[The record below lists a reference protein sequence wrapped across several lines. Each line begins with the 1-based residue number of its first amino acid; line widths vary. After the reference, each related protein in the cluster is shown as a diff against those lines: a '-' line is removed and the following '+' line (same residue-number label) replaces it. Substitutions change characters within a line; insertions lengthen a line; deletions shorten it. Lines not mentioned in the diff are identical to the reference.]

1 MDKREIEILKKM
13 IVDKENKDEDSTMM
27 ETLLD
32 VFENLPEREN
42 DNFDIKKFIKKCQD
56 EENIIIQKIPLNE
69 EVENINNDSPQIL
82 RNEKISVDQPDHNN
96 KLYNRFKV
104 FIMYLRK
111 IFSMT
116 LTNNTN
122 ILLENS
128 ADDILKSDSDQLQ
141 EIKEIVN
148 NSIQELDKSNLTRKH
163 DTTLNRSNSILNT
176 SVDLI
181 NYKVRSLLNLPN
193 PINENKFMKVIEK
206 NPSIVKTLNK
216 DINFIKF
223 EEGYP
228 QKFHESEEN
237 TFIPQIEFC
246 DSLSIILPIFN
257 LIENTFG
264 EISQMFKNENFA
276 AIKLLELSYF
286 DELIDEWDKYK
297 EYISGRIKNAEFNEI
312 YFFQDSILDDHQ
324 LFLYSIK
331 LLVAT
336 LGGNITRIPPNILM
350 KLPIKL
356 IEKIEFEKFEFKVF
370 DYLSSSQSIES
381 IVLNDLNIA
390 VLEHVRKFLI
400 SLKMIFPANI

>member
-1 MDKREIEILKKM
+1 
-13 IVDKENKDEDSTMM
+13 
-27 ETLLD
+27 
-32 VFENLPEREN
+32 
-42 DNFDIKKFIKKCQD
+42 
-56 EENIIIQKIPLNE
+56 
-69 EVENINNDSPQIL
+69 
-82 RNEKISVDQPDHNN
+82 
-96 KLYNRFKV
+96 
-104 FIMYLRK
+104 
-111 IFSMT
+111 
-116 LTNNTN
+116 
-122 ILLENS
+122 
-128 ADDILKSDSDQLQ
+128 
-141 EIKEIVN
+141 
-148 NSIQELDKSNLTRKH
+148 
-163 DTTLNRSNSILNT
+163 
-176 SVDLI
+176 
-181 NYKVRSLLNLPN
+181 
-193 PINENKFMKVIEK
+193 
-206 NPSIVKTLNK
+206 
-216 DINFIKF
+216 
-223 EEGYP
+223 
-228 QKFHESEEN
+228 
-237 TFIPQIEFC
+237 
-246 DSLSIILPIFN
+246 
-257 LIENTFG
+257 
-264 EISQMFKNENFA
+264 MFKNENFA

>member
-42 DNFDIKKFIKKCQD
+42 DNFDIKKFVKKCQD

-216 DINFIKF
+216 TLSFLRLNF
-223 EEGYP
+223 
-228 QKFHESEEN
+228 
-237 TFIPQIEFC
+237 
-246 DSLSIILPIFN
+246 
-257 LIENTFG
+257 
-264 EISQMFKNENFA
+264 
-276 AIKLLELSYF
+276 
-286 DELIDEWDKYK
+286 
-297 EYISGRIKNAEFNEI
+297 
-312 YFFQDSILDDHQ
+312 
-324 LFLYSIK
+324 
-331 LLVAT
+331 V
-336 LGGNITRIPPNILM
+336 
-350 KLPIKL
+350 
-356 IEKIEFEKFEFKVF
+356 
-370 DYLSSSQSIES
+370 
-381 IVLNDLNIA
+381 IVYQ
-390 VLEHVRKFLI
+390 
-400 SLKMIFPANI
+400 